1 MIYPNA
7 VKRRARTQQGQSL
20 VEFAISMMFFL
31 IFLLGLLD
39 LGRLYFI
46 YVALE
51 DSAGEAAV
59 FLSLYPE
66 CLDAS
71 SGSLCGDPNNATY
84 RAQNAASGYFQFF
97 DWGDNTQLN
106 VYRPPV
112 YATGTTVRVEIIH
125 TFDLLFP
132 VIPDIVGADS
142 ITLRSE
148 ASHIIVSE

>member
-1 MIYPNA
+1 VIHGWN
-7 VKRRARTQQGQSL
+7 RRSASISERGQSL
-20 VEFAISMMFFL
+20 VELSISMVIM
-31 IFLLGLLD
+31 LLLLFGLLD
-39 LGRLYFI
+39 LGRAYFI
-46 YVALE
+46 FIAME

-71 SGSLCGDPNNATY
+71 SGPLCGDPNNATY

-132 VIPDIVGADS
+132 VIPDIVGANS